1 MLARSCVLRQASRW
15 IVPGASAT
23 PTVRSASW
31 GGCPSC
37 LTAIVSTNYLTST
50 GMTDRLLT
58 GDPLENDGDHPPCQR
73 RYGNHE
79 PGRPF
84 PERKQAEGGYAQ
96 RKVRWGLYG
105 GRPDRVV

>member
-58 GDPLENDGDHPPCQR
+58 GDPLENDGDQSPGQR
-73 RYGNHE
+73 RQGDHE
-79 PGRPF
+79 PGWPF
-84 PERKQAEGGYAQ
+84 PECQKAECGYAQ
-96 RKVRWGLYG
+96 GKVRRGLYG